1 MDTINSRAPSNASVF
16 EASSKDPQLAITYA
30 LEEIDTLLAKY
41 RESNDVLDRMA
52 LLTEIE
58 ALRRFVLVRGALA
71 KGLSEPGRNDGR
83 PMGKLF
89 FQSRFAASVE
99 EISALVEDTKA
110 AHPELS
116 VVVLDHFHAMG
127 SSPGFGPNTTA
138 ELAARAMALKAWM
151 DGDLRLAQRL
161 LVWTTP
167 GEVEPDR
174 RGPEP
179 GEPHQTR
186 QATSPLWRWQM
197 AS

>member
-83 PMGKLF
+83 PIGKQLCETL
-89 FQSRFAASVE
+89 QGMIGDVPNLVKACSLQGARNMERDTRRAIASLNF
-99 EISALVEDTKA
+99 I
-110 AHPELS
+110 
-116 VVVLDHFHAMG
+116 G
-127 SSPGFGPNTTA
+127 SLNPAFI
-138 ELAARAMALKAWM
+138 
-151 DGDLRLAQRL
+151 
-161 LVWTTP
+161 
-167 GEVEPDR
+167 
-174 RGPEP
+174 
-179 GEPHQTR
+179 
-186 QATSPLWRWQM
+186 
-197 AS
+197 